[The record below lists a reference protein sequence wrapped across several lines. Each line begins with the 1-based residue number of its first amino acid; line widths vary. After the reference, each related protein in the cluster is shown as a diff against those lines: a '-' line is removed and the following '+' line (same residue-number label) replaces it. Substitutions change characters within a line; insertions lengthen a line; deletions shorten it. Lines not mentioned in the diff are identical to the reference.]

1 MKLAQSRVTME
12 CWISGWTAPNQEVVD
27 VVREAWMCESG
38 KDECVRASAGPETA
52 YWRGTEFSRMGGYN
66 FPGQIAASDGSEGN
80 GSMGAGFIVL
90 KNPKATG
97 SIRVGRTEEGTDS
110 TRAEMAALLEVLIG
124 ANVNENLVV
133 MVDNQSI
140 LREISRWVGEG
151 GRTFLALSANP
162 DILRM
167 IIGRLRMRIAQ
178 GTATFLCKVKSHR
191 GEPLNETAD
200 DLADLGRTI
209 DPEHAVW
216 TTRSNRMVFSWI
228 DGQKKAR
235 TSTWNQ
241 GVRNGV

>member
-1 MKLAQSRVTME
+1 
-12 CWISGWTAPNQEVVD
+12 
-27 VVREAWMCESG
+27 
-38 KDECVRASAGPETA
+38 
-52 YWRGTEFSRMGGYN
+52 
-66 FPGQIAASDGSEGN
+66 
-80 GSMGAGFIVL
+80 
-90 KNPKATG
+90 
-97 SIRVGRTEEGTDS
+97 
-110 TRAEMAALLEVLIG
+110 MAALLEVLIG
-124 ANVNENLVV
+124 ANVKDNLVV

-151 GRTFLALSANP
+151 GRTFLANP

-167 IIGRLRMRIAQ
+167 VIGRLCMRIAQ
-178 GTATFLCKVKSHR
+178 GTAPFLCKVKSHR
-191 GEPLNETAD
+191 GEPLNEAAD

-241 GVRNGV
+241 GVRNGVRLGAGRYRFEARLQQ